1 MTATATR
8 SAGGQSQQ
16 LHHMRRPHHDWGRGL
31 RALRR
36 LIANKEDTAQ
46 VFEIFQALNGN
57 AYARDYARLLST
69 EEGGLR
75 AYEREE
81 IGERLTDPA
90 YTADFPP
97 GSVGAA
103 YLQYLETEHLSAQGL
118 IDESHKAVPI
128 EEMDRRHPY
137 SWFYRYIRDTHD
149 IWHILTGYGRD
160 ALGETCLVVFS
171 FEETNAMGLALI
183 GAGMYLRAHGPA
195 AKLARRAMMEAYRHG
210 KHAGWLPAENYHAL
224 LREDLEAARRRLN
237 ILPPTAYNAVPPEQ
251 RDLTLA

>member
-1 MTATATR
+1 MTATTHADN
-8 SAGGQSQQ
+8 G
-16 LHHMRRPHHDWGRGL
+16 LIHHLRRPHHDWRRGV

-36 LIANKEDTAQ
+36 LIANKEDTSQ

-69 EEGGLR
+69 AEGGVV
-75 AYEREE
+75 AYERGE
-81 IGERLTDPA
+81 ISDLLTDPTFVA
-90 YTADFPP
+90 KFPP

-103 YLQYLETEHLSAQGL
+103 YVHYLETEHLSAQGL
-118 IDESHKAVPI
+118 IDESHNAIPI

-137 SWFYRYIRDTHD
+137 AWFFRRIRDVHD

-171 FEETNAMGLALI
+171 YEETRAMGLALI
-183 GAGMYLRAHGPA
+183 GAGLYLRAHGPA
-195 AKLARRAMMEAYRHG
+195 AKQARKAMVEAYRNG
-210 KHAGWLPAENYHAL
+210 KRAGWLPAEDYDRL
-224 LREDLEAARRRLN
+224 LMEPLEDARRRLN
-237 ILPPTAYNAVPPEQ
+237 IPTPTAYNGVPPEL